1 MEYIEVR
8 KKIADLSLN
17 DINGLAFLPM
27 NFESANNVEEFV
39 YQDSLK
45 VVNKLMKQENIV
57 VKRLEKDLTGTKY
70 YVEND
75 ITWIGPTIFIAYS
88 FWTENPHLISIGLS
102 VIAGYLTDF
111 FKGKS
116 KSPKVKLEYVLEKN
130 PKKGKKNVRFTYE
143 GDIDGLDKLP
153 AILKKLKDE

>member
-1 MEYIEVR
+1 MEYIDVR
-8 KKIADLSLN
+8 KKIAELSLSEA
-17 DINGLAFLPM
+17 NGLIFLPK
-27 NFESANNVEEFV
+27 NFETATCIDDFI

-45 VVNKLMKQENIV
+45 VVNKLMRQEGISIG
-57 VKRLEKDLTGTKY
+57 RLEENNTSTKY

-88 FWTENPHLISIGLS
+88 FWTENQNLISIGLS
-102 VIAGYLTDF
+102 MIASYLTDF

-116 KSPKVKLEYVLEKN
+116 KSPKVKLDYVLEKN
-130 PKKGKKNVRFTYE
+130 PKNGKKNIRFTYE

-153 AILKKLKDE
+153 SILEKLKDE